1 MIFIVVKFPV
11 KPEYV
16 DQWPEM
22 IAEFTRATRAEPGN
36 LWFEWSRS
44 LEEPDTY
51 VLVEAFQDGAAEAHV
66 TSEHFRTALE
76 TMRPL
81 VTRTPDIVS
90 TTIEGAAWA
99 GAGWASCRSTD
110 RGSRSAGAARSS
122 RCGAQLSRS

>member
-16 DQWPEM
+16 DQWPELVSK
-22 IAEFTRATRAEPGN
+22 FTHATRAEPGN

-51 VLVEAFQDGAAEAHV
+51 VLVEAFHDGAAEAHV
-66 TSEHFRTALE
+66 TSEHFRSALE

-90 TTIEGAAWA
+90 TTIEGSD
-99 GAGWASCRSTD
+99 GW
-110 RGSRSAGAARSS
+110 SRMGEL
-122 RCGAQLSRS
+122 QVD